1 MPNRSLANTL
11 SRAATW
17 PAEAQAERAAYAAEI
32 EAALAAGEYTPSD
45 AELAGIDRGLA
56 DARAGHLATPEQLV
70 ATFARHRPA

>member
-17 PAEAQAERAAYAAEI
+17 PAEAQAELAAYAAEI

-45 AELAGIDRGLA
+45 AELAGIDRG
-56 DARAGHLATPEQLV
+56 HVATPEQLA